1 MIVNNFFA
9 SSRTIIVA
17 GKGGV
22 GKTTVSA
29 ALALAAAQAGLTS
42 LLIELDGKPSLVSG
56 TSHITVRHIS
66 PADALTE
73 YFETHG
79 LARLSKRLV
88 SSGIVDVVATAAPGI
103 DDLLVL
109 GKIKALE
116 RERAADIIIVDG
128 PAAGH
133 AVTFLQAPRAL
144 YDTVGSGPIRQQAQ
158 DVLQFLA
165 DPTRC
170 QVMLV
175 TLAEA
180 TPVNELIDT
189 AFALEDRVGVALAP
203 IVINAIEEQP
213 LLDIPS
219 SIDTTS
225 PLVTAA
231 RFHNSRVMQQTES
244 ISDLHTRLPLPT
256 LRLTYSSSAI
266 SVIED
271 LANQLRS
278 QIEQLS

>member
-1 MIVNNFFA
+1 VIVNNFFA

-22 GKTTVSA
+22 GKSTVSA
-29 ALALAAAQAGLTS
+29 ALALAAAQTGLSS

-56 TSHITVRHIS
+56 TSHIDVRHIS
-66 PADALTE
+66 PAAALTE

-116 RERAADIIIVDG
+116 REKAADIIIVDG

-133 AVTFLQAPRAL
+133 AVTFLQAARAL
-144 YDTVGSGPIRQQAQ
+144 HDTVGSGPIRQQAE

-165 DPTRC
+165 DPSRC

-213 LLDIPS
+213 LLDIPPSLDAS
-219 SIDTTS
+219 SPIA
-225 PLVTAA
+225 TAA
-231 RFHNSRVMQQTES
+231 RFHNSRVAQQTES
-244 ISDLHTRLPLPT
+244 ISNLRTRLPLPT
-256 LRLTYSSSAI
+256 VRLTYSSSTNTMI
-266 SVIED
+266 ND
-271 LANQLRS
+271 LAKQLRS
-278 QIEQLS
+278 QIDQLS

>member
-1 MIVNNFFA
+1 
-9 SSRTIIVA
+9 
-17 GKGGV
+17 
-22 GKTTVSA
+22 
-29 ALALAAAQAGLTS
+29 LAAAQAGLSS

-66 PADALTE
+66 PAAALTE

-219 SIDTTS
+219 SIDASS

-231 RFHNSRVMQQTES
+231 HFHNSRVMQQTES
-244 ISDLHTRLPLPT
+244 ITDLHTRLPLPT
-256 LRLTYSSSAI
+256 LRLTYSSSAT

-278 QIEQLS
+278 QIEQLP

>member
-22 GKTTVSA
+22 GKSTVSA

-66 PADALTE
+66 PAAALTE

-133 AVTFLQAPRAL
+133 AVTFCRHRARCM
-144 YDTVGSGPIRQQAQ
+144 TPWVVGLFVNKHTTCCSSW
-158 DVLQFLA
+158 
-165 DPTRC
+165 PTQRDAKSC
-170 QVMLV
+170 L
-175 TLAEA
+175 
-180 TPVNELIDT
+180 
-189 AFALEDRVGVALAP
+189 
-203 IVINAIEEQP
+203 
-213 LLDIPS
+213 S
-219 SIDTTS
+219 
-225 PLVTAA
+225 
-231 RFHNSRVMQQTES
+231 
-244 ISDLHTRLPLPT
+244 RLP
-256 LRLTYSSSAI
+256 R
-266 SVIED
+266 
-271 LANQLRS
+271 QH
-278 QIEQLS
+278 Q

>member
-9 SSRTIIVA
+9 SSRTNIVA

-22 GKTTVSA
+22 GKSTVSA
-29 ALALAAAQAGLTS
+29 ALALAAAQTGLSS

-56 TSHITVRHIS
+56 TSHIAVRHIS
-66 PADALTE
+66 PAAALTE

-116 RERAADIIIVDG
+116 REKAADIIIVDG

-133 AVTFLQAPRAL
+133 AVTFLQAARAL
-144 YDTVGSGPIRQQAQ
+144 HDTVGSGPIRQQAE

-165 DPTRC
+165 DPSRC

-213 LLDIPS
+213 LLDIPPSLDAS
-219 SIDTTS
+219 SPIA
-225 PLVTAA
+225 TAA
-231 RFHNSRVMQQTES
+231 RFHNSRVAQQTES
-244 ISDLHTRLPLPT
+244 ISNLRTRLPLPT
-256 LRLTYSSSAI
+256 VRLTYSSSTNTMI
-266 SVIED
+266 ND
-271 LANQLRS
+271 LAKQLRS
-278 QIEQLS
+278 QIDQLS

>member
-1 MIVNNFFA
+1 VIVNNFFA

-22 GKTTVSA
+22 GKSTVSA
-29 ALALAAAQAGLTS
+29 ALALAAAQSGLS
-42 LLIELDGKPSLVSG
+42 CLLIELDGKPSLVSG
-56 TSHITVRHIS
+56 TSHIDVRHIS
-66 PADALTE
+66 PAAALTE

-88 SSGIVDVVATAAPGI
+88 STGIVDVVATAAPGI

-116 RERAADIIIVDG
+116 REKAADIIIIDG

-144 YDTVGSGPIRQQAQ
+144 YDTISSGPIRQQAE

-165 DPTRC
+165 DPSRC

-203 IVINAIEEQP
+203 LVINAIEEQP

-219 SIDTTS
+219 SLNASS
-225 PLVTAA
+225 PLVSAA
-231 RFHNSRVMQQTES
+231 RFHNSRVAQQTDS
-244 ISDLHTRLPLPT
+244 ITNLHTRLPLPT
-256 LRLTYSSSAI
+256 LTLTYSSSPDN
-266 SVIED
+266 VVNE
-271 LANQLRS
+271 LAVQLRS
-278 QIEQLS
+278 QIERLS